1 MSKWSYMVDA
11 VAVILVSILLFTLVY
26 IDNLFGFTVNKKEEV

>member
-1 MSKWSYMVDA
+1 MSKWSYMVGA